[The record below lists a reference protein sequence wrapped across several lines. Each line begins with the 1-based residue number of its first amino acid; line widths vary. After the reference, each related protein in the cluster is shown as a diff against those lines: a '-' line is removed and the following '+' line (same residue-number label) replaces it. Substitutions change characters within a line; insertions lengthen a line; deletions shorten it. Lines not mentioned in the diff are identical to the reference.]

1 MNSNRE
7 YGVTK
12 IPTSLVSHIICF
24 FVAVAFTVIASIY
37 STPEISTFGG
47 FVKLPLES
55 EWYSSVPAIITNGVM
70 TILLVIVVSAI
81 ANKFSLTTLLSLFP
95 TLFLLMLQCCNPAIL
110 LNLNIG
116 ILGAISLMVSTY
128 YLFENYGKR
137 RGESVAFDVTLL
149 MCATSLLWDKALFFI
164 PLLWIGLAQLNI
176 LNIKSAVAS
185 IFAIVT
191 AAFILWASSYLGLY
205 SFAFAETWSS
215 LKSVMVLDDYNH
227 VSNNVLYDMAY
238 IAPILIVVLVYNLAN
253 IYADSHEK
261 ISIKRYALFLNT
273 ALIVTVLLMAL
284 NPLSITAYMPV
295 LSSVSALLAAHYFN
309 TIKSKFKLRFLYI
322 VVLTYVAMFL
332 LWIL

>member
-1 MNSNRE
+1 MSSNRE

-24 FVAVAFTVIASIY
+24 FVAVAFTVIASMY
-37 STPEISTFGG
+37 FTPEITTFSG
-47 FVKLPLES
+47 FVKLPLAK
-55 EWYSSVPAIITNGVM
+55 EWYSSIPAIVTNGVM
-70 TILLVIVVSAI
+70 TVLLVTVVSAI

-95 TLFLLMLQCCNPAIL
+95 TLFLLMLQCCNPTIL
-110 LNLNIG
+110 LNLNVG

-149 MCATSLLWDKALFFI
+149 VCATSVLWDKALFFI

-185 IFAIVT
+185 IFAIAT
-191 AAFILWASSYLGLY
+191 TAFILWASSYLGLY
-205 SFAFAETWSS
+205 NFDFAETWST

-227 VSNNVLYDMAY
+227 VSSNVLYDMAY
-238 IAPILIVVLVYNLAN
+238 IIPILIVVMVYNLAN
-253 IYADSHEK
+253 IYSDSHEK
-261 ISIKRYALFLNT
+261 ISIKRYVLFLNT
-273 ALIVTVLLMAL
+273 TLVVTIMLMAL

-295 LSSVSALLAAHYFN
+295 FNCVSALLAAHYFN

-322 VVLTYVAMFL
+322 VILTYITIYL